1 MFQKRYNKGF
11 ESANHTQR
19 QHAPRIHIRGGSSME
34 ERDEKLIAELIK
46 ENKTLKEYMVQHH
59 EYEKQLGELDKRI
72 HLSTEE
78 SMERKRIQK
87 LKLANR
93 DGIEQILSQHRQSQ
107 N

>member
-1 MFQKRYNKGF
+1 
-11 ESANHTQR
+11 
-19 QHAPRIHIRGGSSME
+19 ME
-34 ERDEKLIAELIK
+34 ERDAKLIAELIK
-46 ENKTLKEYMVQHH
+46 ENNTMKQSMEQHH
-59 EYEKQLGELDKRI
+59 EYEKQIEDFDKRI

-93 DGIEQILSQHRQSQ
+93 DKIERILSEHRGS

>member
-1 MFQKRYNKGF
+1 
-11 ESANHTQR
+11 
-19 QHAPRIHIRGGSSME
+19 ME

-46 ENKTLKEYMVQHH
+46 ENKTLKEYMEQHH
-59 EYEKQLGELDKRI
+59 EYEKQLGEFDKRI

>member
-1 MFQKRYNKGF
+1 
-11 ESANHTQR
+11 
-19 QHAPRIHIRGGSSME
+19 ME

-93 DGIEQILSQHRQSQ
+93 DGIEHILSQHRGSE

>member
-1 MFQKRYNKGF
+1 
-11 ESANHTQR
+11 
-19 QHAPRIHIRGGSSME
+19 ME

>member
-1 MFQKRYNKGF
+1 
-11 ESANHTQR
+11 
-19 QHAPRIHIRGGSSME
+19 ME

-59 EYEKQLGELDKRI
+59 EYEKQLGEFDKRI

>member
-1 MFQKRYNKGF
+1 
-11 ESANHTQR
+11 
-19 QHAPRIHIRGGSSME
+19 ME

-59 EYEKQLGELDKRI
+59 EYEKQLGEFDKRI

-87 LKLANR
+87 LKLVNR
-93 DGIEQILSQHRQSQ
+93 DGIEQILSQHRRSQ

>member
-1 MFQKRYNKGF
+1 
-11 ESANHTQR
+11 
-19 QHAPRIHIRGGSSME
+19 ME

-59 EYEKQLGELDKRI
+59 EYEKQLGEFDKRI

-93 DGIEQILSQHRQSQ
+93 DGIEQILSQHRRSE